1 MPTEHRP
8 ALTDTVRDL
17 LDRVDEANRDAL
29 GHAAGALLRCL
40 QRDGLIHV
48 AASGHSLALVCET
61 FYRAGGLAAVRPL
74 WRQEMLP
81 LSDAQGSTVAER
93 TPGLGPEVVAAAAPR
108 SDDVVVVFSTSGRNP
123 YPVEVAAACK
133 ARDVTVVAVTSPQAG
148 RAAEAR
154 HETTLVQHADVVLD
168 TAVPPGDVAYPGDDP
183 RTSAVST
190 ITAAYVW
197 GVLLAE
203 LDDLA
208 MRSGFE
214 LPRWRS
220 ANVPGGDAANVG
232 LFSRY
237 GPRVPEL
244 GDALLE
250 RR

>member
-1 MPTEHRP
+1 MPAEHPP
-8 ALTDTVRDL
+8 AITDTVRGL
-17 LDRVDEANRDAL
+17 LDRVDEANKDAL
-29 GHAAGALLRCL
+29 GRAAGLLLQCL

-93 TPGLGPEVVAAAAPR
+93 TPGLGPAVVAAAAPQPG
-108 SDDVVVVFSTSGRNP
+108 DVAVVFSTSGRNP
-123 YPVEVAAACK
+123 YPVEVAAACRE
-133 ARDVTVVAVTSPQAG
+133 RDVAVVAVTSPLAS
-148 RAAEAR
+148 RAAQAR
-154 HETTLVQHADVVLD
+154 HDSTLAQHADVVLD
-168 TAVPPGDVAYPGDDP
+168 TAVPPGDVAYPGGDP

-197 GVLLAE
+197 AALLAE

-208 MRSGFE
+208 MVCGFE

-232 LFSRY
+232 LFTRY

-244 GDALLE
+244 GDGLHDP
-250 RR
+250 R

>member
-1 MPTEHRP
+1 MPAEHRP

-17 LDRVDEANRDAL
+17 LDRVDEVNKDGL
-29 GHAAGALLRCL
+29 GRAAGVLLQCL

-74 WRQEMLP
+74 WRQDMLP
-81 LSDAQGSTVAER
+81 LGDAQGSTVAER
-93 TPGLGPEVVAAAAPR
+93 TPGLGPDVVAAAAPQP
-108 SDDVVVVFSTSGRNP
+108 DDVAVVFSTSGRNP

-133 ARDVTVVAVTSPQAG
+133 ERDVTVVAVTSPQAIQ
-148 RAAEAR
+148 AAEAR
-154 HETTLVQHADVVLD
+154 YDSTLVQHADVVLD
-168 TAVPPGDVAYPGDDP
+168 TAVPPGDVAYPSDDP

-208 MRSGFE
+208 MRCGFD

-244 GDALLE
+244 GDGLFD

>member
-1 MPTEHRP
+1 MPAEHP
-8 ALTDTVRDL
+8 ALGDTVRDL
-17 LDRVDEANRDAL
+17 LDRVDEVNKDAL
-29 GHAAGALLRCL
+29 GRAAGVFLQCL

-61 FYRAGGLAAVRPL
+61 FYRAGGLAAVRPM
-74 WRQEMLP
+74 WRKDMLP
-81 LSDAQGSTVAER
+81 LFDAQGSTVAER
-93 TPGLGPEVVAAAAPR
+93 TPGLGPDVVAAAAPKPG
-108 SDDVVVVFSTSGRNP
+108 DVAVVFSTSGRNP
-123 YPVEVAAACK
+123 YPVEIAAACK
-133 ARDVTVVAVTSPQAG
+133 ERDVTVVAVTSPQAI

-154 HETTLVQHADVVLD
+154 YDSTLVQHADVVLD
-168 TAVPPGDVAYPGDDP
+168 TAVPPGDVAYPDYDP

-197 GVLLAE
+197 GALLAE

-208 MRSGFE
+208 TRCGFE

-232 LFSRY
+232 LFRRY
-237 GPRVPEL
+237 GSRVPEL
-244 GDALLE
+244 GDGLFE